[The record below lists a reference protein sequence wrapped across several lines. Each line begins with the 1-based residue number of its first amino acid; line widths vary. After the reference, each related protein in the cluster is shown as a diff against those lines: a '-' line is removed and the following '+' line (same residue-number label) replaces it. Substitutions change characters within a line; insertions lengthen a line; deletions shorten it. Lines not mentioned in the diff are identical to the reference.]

1 MWSEWFR
8 DKYNCLSLFYASLC
22 YAWESVII
30 LALLV
35 PVRSMRNEIRAKGG
49 VRGTFNIC
57 HLTHFHCNWKRKVR
71 VGLVGFEGS
80 KIMISFGMCLK
91 RHCKAETYIIN
102 TLAKRIQTCSKVVNY
117 VMAAIS
123 WTKSL
128 TCDEDH
134 INLKNGVRPLVRI
147 FQVFR
152 VKTQTRCPMKKKPSV
167 ENFSSPMA
175 G

>member
-1 MWSEWFR
+1 
-8 DKYNCLSLFYASLC
+8 
-22 YAWESVII
+22 
-30 LALLV
+30 
-35 PVRSMRNEIRAKGG
+35 MRNEIRAKGG

-123 WTKSL
+123 WTESL

-134 INLKNGVRPLVRI
+134 INLKNGFRPLVKI
-147 FQVFR
+147 FEGFR

>member
-1 MWSEWFR
+1 MRSGPRAASEA
-8 DKYNCLSLFYASLC
+8 LLT
-22 YAWESVII
+22 SVITLTFI
-30 LALLV
+30 AIGRERCVLV
-35 PVRSMRNEIRAKGG
+35 
-49 VRGTFNIC
+49 
-57 HLTHFHCNWKRKVR
+57 WKAF
-71 VGLVGFEGS
+71 LQ
-80 KIMISFGMCLK
+80 
-91 RHCKAETYIIN
+91 RHCKADTYIIN
-102 TLAKRIQTCSKVVNY
+102 TLAKGIQTCSKVVNY

-134 INLKNGVRPLVRI
+134 INLKNGIRPLVRI
-147 FQVFR
+147 FQVLR